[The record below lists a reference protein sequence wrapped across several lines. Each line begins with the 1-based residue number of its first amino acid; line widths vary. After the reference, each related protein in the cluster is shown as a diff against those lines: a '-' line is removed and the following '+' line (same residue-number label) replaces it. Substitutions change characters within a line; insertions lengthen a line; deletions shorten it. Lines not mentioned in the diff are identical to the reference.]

1 MNQLEHAILRLLS
14 KEGVVRAGEMEALG
28 VSRAGIARLV
38 DQGVIR
44 RVGRG
49 LYALPGRDMPANYA
63 LATAAKRVPKGVVC
77 LLSAL
82 QFHELTTQ
90 LPREVWLA
98 IGEKDWRPAPSD
110 MRIRTVRFSPLSL
123 REGVETHRVDGVRVR
138 IFNPA
143 KTVAD
148 CFKYRNKLGLD
159 VAIEALRDCL
169 RQRMC
174 TVDELWRYAKID
186 RVSTVMRPY
195 IEALA

>member
-1 MNQLEHAILRLLS
+1 MSQLETVILRLLH
-14 KEGVVRAGEMEALG
+14 KEGVVRAREMEALG
-28 VSRAGIARLV
+28 LSRAGIARLL

-49 LYALPGRDMPANYA
+49 LYARPNRELPANYA
-63 LATAAKRVPKGVVC
+63 LATAAKRVPRGVVC

-82 QFHELTTQ
+82 QFHGLTTQ
-90 LPREVWLA
+90 LPCEVWLA
-98 IGEKDWRPAPSD
+98 IGEKDGRPTLD
-110 MRIRTVRFSPLSL
+110 EVRMRTVRFSPLAL
-123 REGVETHRVDGVRVR
+123 REGVEMHRIDGVRVR

-169 RQRMC
+169 RQRKC
-174 TVDELWRYAKID
+174 TVDDLWRYAKVD
-186 RVSTVMRPY
+186 RVSAVMRPY
-195 IEALA
+195 MEALA

>member
-1 MNQLEHAILRLLS
+1 MNQPEKATLRLLRT
-14 KEGVVRAGEMEALG
+14 EGIVRARELEALRL
-28 VSRAGIARLV
+28 SRAGIARLLE
-38 DQGVIR
+38 QGVIR

-49 LYALPGRDMPANYA
+49 LYALSDRDMPANYV
-63 LATAAKRVPKGVVC
+63 LATAAKRIPKGVVC

-82 QFHELTTQ
+82 QFHGLTTQ

-110 MRIRTVRFSPLSL
+110 MRIRTARFSPLSL

-159 VAIEALRDCL
+159 VAMEALRDCL
-169 RQRMC
+169 RQRKC
-174 TVDELWRYAKID
+174 TVDDLWRYAKVD
-186 RVSTVMRPY
+186 RVSAVMRPY
-195 IEALA
+195 MEALA

>member
-1 MNQLEHAILRLLS
+1 MNRTEKATLRLLQ
-14 KEGVVRAGEMEALG
+14 KEGIVRAREMEALG
-28 VSRAGIARLV
+28 LSRTGIARLV
-38 DQGVIR
+38 EQGVIR

-49 LYALPGRDMPANYA
+49 LYALPDRDMPANYA
-63 LATAAKRVPKGVVC
+63 LATAAKRIPKGVVC

-82 QFHELTTQ
+82 QFHGLTTQ

-123 REGVETHRVDGVRVR
+123 REGVATHRVDGVRVR

-159 VAIEALRDCL
+159 IAIEALRDCL
-169 RQRMC
+169 RQRRC
-174 TVDELWRYAKID
+174 TVDDIWRYAKVD
-186 RVSTVMRPY
+186 RVSAVIRPY
-195 IEALA
+195 LEALA